1 MRASQEVKSQKSKVK
16 SQNSELET
24 LNSKLAEIHISG
36 AEGLYEVSEIQKV
49 VKKYIERARKHSKGM
64 PDKITV
70 TIEEIKQ
77 RPRVIS
83 SLPVATA
90 HSKRPAESKK
100 IAIKLLQSFG
110 VSKTAMDKAFE
121 LIRYGNIRGA
131 VLITAEKG
139 DRLEPDKE
147 RGIRVSRLGIDQAA
161 FKVISAKLS
170 RHGLNTDTVKEA
182 LILASKVASCKNVV
196 AELCVSD
203 DPFYTTGYIAS
214 KKFGYR
220 GMHLTLVHTTSCVLL
235 KLSSSMYLLS
245 RNRLNEHCLLK
256 QSIKKFSTKTGCP
269 SIKTKRKFIQ
279 VIIQMGRLSTSLM
292 STKQPLF
299 EQPGNLTCQR
309 KQIISDIGALSYYV
323 VLVTFRRQVFISF
336 PSISTHSAVWL
347 YTFLYCWY
355 ETIFRSIGNTVKT
368 NSSKTFTL
376 IFYRNQNQGFT
387 GGTTTPFPWF
397 RTSNVCFIHLHKTR
411 QFITTRTNH
420 RKSQFM
426 KPCPNSSIIG
436 KAENSLKPQCT
447 DSVLLIDYIPD
458 CSKPQ
463 HQWFSCIL
471 KDGSCCNRNLIIT
484 LTTSIKA
491 TIHPPR
497 FMMVATRTIETIWPT
512 QPCKIFVASF
522 FSSESFFKFKNCP
535 GVIFHYPIFYILWLR
550 ESSAYPYKI

>member
-16 SQNSELET
+16 SRNSELET

-77 RPRVIS
+77 RPGVIS
-83 SLPVATA
+83 SLPVATV

-214 KKFGYR
+214 KKFGYIR
-220 GMHLTLVHTTSCVLL
+220 IPNIKEKGSKSGGRAFFVKDGVSVEEIIHYLKKVPVIIRNITSC
-235 KLSSSMYLLS
+235 
-245 RNRLNEHCLLK
+245 RG
-256 QSIKKFSTKTGCP
+256 I
-269 SIKTKRKFIQ
+269 
-279 VIIQMGRLSTSLM
+279 
-292 STKQPLF
+292 
-299 EQPGNLTCQR
+299 
-309 KQIISDIGALSYYV
+309 
-323 VLVTFRRQVFISF
+323 
-336 PSISTHSAVWL
+336 
-347 YTFLYCWY
+347 
-355 ETIFRSIGNTVKT
+355 
-368 NSSKTFTL
+368 
-376 IFYRNQNQGFT
+376 
-387 GGTTTPFPWF
+387 
-397 RTSNVCFIHLHKTR
+397 
-411 QFITTRTNH
+411 
-420 RKSQFM
+420 
-426 KPCPNSSIIG
+426 
-436 KAENSLKPQCT
+436 
-447 DSVLLIDYIPD
+447 
-458 CSKPQ
+458 
-463 HQWFSCIL
+463 
-471 KDGSCCNRNLIIT
+471 
-484 LTTSIKA
+484 TSID
-491 TIHPPR
+491 
-497 FMMVATRTIETIWPT
+497 E
-512 QPCKIFVASF
+512 
-522 FSSESFFKFKNCP
+522 
-535 GVIFHYPIFYILWLR
+535 ILNR
-550 ESSAYPYKI
+550 PHQ